1 MTNGVIYDIIST
13 EKERGIIMHYLHK
26 ILIET
31 DGETDKNCLREVAL
45 DRLEPYQNN
54 VYDWLEYE
62 SAGRWADE
70 YPDNVLLGCENVEAL
85 IEAIKESKET
95 QDKEKEYCLQML
107 NTDSIKEVME
117 ATDTMKHYYLYKL
130 ATIVEGAYNIDS
142 YFYNSYDGD
151 TIINDKLFEYI
162 RENKDNLALVIVDV
176 HI

>member
-1 MTNGVIYDIIST
+1 
-13 EKERGIIMHYLHK
+13 MHYLHK

-31 DGETDKNCLREVAL
+31 NGETDKNYLREEAL
-45 DRLEPYQNN
+45 DKLEPYQNN

-95 QDKEKEYCLQML
+95 QDSEKEYCLQML

-117 ATDTMKHYYLYKL
+117 TTDTMKHYYLYKL
-130 ATIVEGAYNIDS
+130 ATIVEGAYNINS
-142 YFYNSYDGD
+142 YFYNSCDGD

-176 HI
+176 HS